1 MDLRAVIFVPA
12 LVAAAI
18 CVFCF
23 LTFAAHYYLTVLE
36 GTAAG
41 AKRITW
47 FSEPITDNFGK
58 PFYLAWL
65 LCLWLGPAYI
75 IGRSLAA
82 KAGTPWL
89 ALGLPVF
96 VAWALYPVSQLSS
109 LSASSVWIPLHP
121 QVFAR
126 LVQKPAVTLGFY
138 LLTLPLFA
146 LAGLAF
152 KWSFLTEGQ
161 WDLLFAGVPLL
172 VFAGFM
178 YARLLGRLAFAL
190 MFTRDL
196 LKRRKKKKPKPKP
209 DRKPEPD
216 EEDESEEEPTP
227 TAVQPSEMPPIQ
239 TPEGELAGYDILVSD
254 DPPRPKKRVVAEVAE
269 EDEPEPVL
277 NLEEEPAPAPPPKR
291 TPSHNPAHVW
301 TDEDDDATPYTAR
314 EAETVPEEHAAT
326 KVVKP
331 SAEEMELLERSDAPK
346 PPKVVW
352 NAEVFAF
359 LSQPGTISAMIVL
372 AGIAT
377 LAGAS
382 VRVARMFNPVAG
394 SE

>member
-41 AKRITW
+41 AKHLTW
-47 FSEPITDNFGK
+47 FSESIVDNFWK

-65 LCLWLGPAYI
+65 LCLWLGPAYV
-75 IGRSLAA
+75 IGRWLAA
-82 KAGTPWL
+82 KAGAPWL

-96 VAWALYPVSQLSS
+96 VAWGLYPVSQLSS

-126 LVQKPAVTLGFY
+126 LAQKPAVTAGFF

-146 LAGLAF
+146 LAGIAF
-152 KWSFLTEGQ
+152 KWSFLTKDQ
-161 WDLLFAGVPLL
+161 WELLFAGVPLL
-172 VFAGFM
+172 VLAGFL

-196 LKRRKKKKPKPKP
+196 LKRRKKKQPKPQ
-209 DRKPEPD
+209 RKR
-216 EEDESEEEPTP
+216 ESEAEEEETNEPAPAT
-227 TAVQPSEMPPIQ
+227 VQPSEMPPIN
-239 TPEGELAGYDILVSD
+239 TPEGELAGYNVLMSD
-254 DPPRPKKRVVAEVAE
+254 EPPAPPKRVVAEVAE
-269 EDEPEPVL
+269 EDEPDGVL
-277 NLEEEPAPAPPPKR
+277 KLEEQEPPK
-291 TPSHNPAHVW
+291 HLPARESAPLW
-301 TDEDDDATPYTAR
+301 TDEDDDTTPYAAT
-314 EAETVPEEHAAT
+314 EAEVVPEEHAAA

-331 SAEEMELLERSDAPK
+331 SAEELELLERSDAPK

-352 NAEVFAF
+352 NAEVLAF
-359 LSQPGTISAMIVL
+359 LAQPGTISAAVVL
-372 AGIAT
+372 CGIAT
-377 LAGAS
+377 LAGAA
-382 VRVARMFNPVAG
+382 VRVARTFNPAEG
-394 SE
+394 GE